1 MRCPDV
7 ISENDSELENTD
19 QVSEEESEET
29 MTVESALTSLKG
41 IRKLCVNDAHLFQLS
56 QQLYTGLQ
64 KKVLKKELT
73 CKTKQTSIKSFLK

>member
-41 IRKLCVNDAHLFQLS
+41 IRKLCVNDAHSFVVTTVVHRTAEKS
-56 QQLYTGLQ
+56 
-64 KKVLKKELT
+64 T
-73 CKTKQTSIKSFLK
+73 CT